1 MTRGAPSAHGHL
13 PAANWSDARRLL
25 HSLAAPEPETVPLTA
40 AIGRVT
46 TSPVAA
52 LRPLPHYE
60 SSAMDGWVYSGDEPW
75 RLGAGADSHRAGPAL
90 MPGTAVPILT
100 GGALPEGAT
109 GVLRSEHGTVDGGR
123 LRRRPESER
132 TERRRR
138 DIRPAAEE
146 AAAGDVLVPAGRRL
160 SPFDVA
166 LLEVAGFDEV
176 EVARAPRAAVLV
188 TGDEVIGAG
197 LPEPGQVR
205 DAFSTPLAA
214 VLSGWGADA
223 VAAARIH
230 DDASSIADALL
241 RADAQLVITTGG
253 TAHSSADHLRAATAA
268 AGYEP
273 VIDGVDVRP
282 GRHTFIAR
290 RPGTADWV
298 ACLPGNPLAAFC
310 AMVVVVEPLVAG
322 LLGRPYAEPRRGAL
336 FTESSADVAR
346 ITPVVLDGTNARAVP
361 YRNAHMLRGLAGAD
375 ALAVQP
381 AGTGPGPI
389 AAPLFE
395 LPLPR

>member
-1 MTRGAPSAHGHL
+1 MSSGDARAHGHR
-13 PAANWSDARRLL
+13 PPSNWSDARRLL
-25 HSLAAPEPETVPLTA
+25 HSLAAPESETVSLAT

-46 TSPVAA
+46 TASVIAP
-52 LRPLPHYE
+52 RPLPHYE

-75 RLGAGADSHRAGPAL
+75 RLVPGSSSHRAGPAL
-90 MPGTAVPILT
+90 GPGTAAPILT

-109 GVLRSEHGTVDGGR
+109 GVLRSEHGTDAGGM
-123 LRRRPESER
+123 LRRRPDSER

-146 AAAGDVLVPAGRRL
+146 AEAGEVLVPAGRRL
-160 SPFDVA
+160 SAFDVA

-176 EVARAPRAAVLV
+176 AVARSPRAAVLV

-197 LPEPGQVR
+197 VPEPGQVR
-205 DAFSTPLAA
+205 DAFSTPLGAM
-214 VLSGWGADA
+214 LDGWGAET
-223 VAAARIH
+223 AASARIH
-230 DDASSIADALL
+230 DDPSSIADALL
-241 RADAQLVITTGG
+241 RSDAQLVITTGG

-273 VIDGVDVRP
+273 VVDGIDVRP

-290 RPGTADWV
+290 RPGTEDWV

-310 AMVVVVEPLVAG
+310 AVVVLVEPLVAG
-322 LLGRPYAEPRRGAL
+322 LLGRPYAEPPLGAL
-336 FTESSADVAR
+336 FTESAADVAR
-346 ITPVVLDGTNARAVP
+346 ITPVVLDGTNARPVP

-375 ALAVQP
+375 ALAIQP
-381 AGTGPGPI
+381 PGTGPGPV